1 MSDVNPLSGI
11 SGLPSDSP
19 FLLPVLFF
27 CLVLLLF
34 LPCYFSANGPISVQ
48 KIVKHFSLGIKAEG
62 TYVNQ
67 LWWRA
72 RWPISFGVS
81 PTLRINNESMRI
93 ALIADAAKGVEEFYS
108 REQIQTVIK
117 PRLYPR
123 PCQFLMKIIPV
134 ITCVCAC
141 VRTSAEEDNCPREGG
156 GCVYLM
162 IFLFYFYLRVYVLV
176 CQRKQFNPVNFGFAR
191 H

>member
-1 MSDVNPLSGI
+1 
-11 SGLPSDSP
+11 
-19 FLLPVLFF
+19 
-27 CLVLLLF
+27 
-34 LPCYFSANGPISVQ
+34 
-48 KIVKHFSLGIKAEG
+48 
-62 TYVNQ
+62 
-67 LWWRA
+67 
-72 RWPISFGVS
+72 
-81 PTLRINNESMRI
+81 MRI

-134 ITCVCAC
+134 IKCVCAC

-162 IFLFYFYLRVYVLV
+162 IFLFYFLSESL
-176 CQRKQFNPVNFGFAR
+176 CFGLSEKALFQLILGLLGISIR
-191 H
+191 SFL